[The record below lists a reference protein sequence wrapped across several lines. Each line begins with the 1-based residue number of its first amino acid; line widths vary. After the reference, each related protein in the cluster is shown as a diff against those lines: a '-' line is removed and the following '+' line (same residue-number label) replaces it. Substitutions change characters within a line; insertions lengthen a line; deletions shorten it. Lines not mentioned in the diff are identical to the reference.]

1 MECAFTCVWIIS
13 GQIVT
18 PTLTRVFLV
27 LAIVTSGFLAGLNI
41 DRALVA
47 MPAWHQVGANAWA
60 EFSHHADLG
69 NGRILYPL
77 EAFGS
82 LLLTLAAAIGFHIDR
97 RVPRAA
103 TVLLDAAVLFLIG
116 GLAFTA
122 KAAPVMLDIEH
133 MSDPA
138 ALQHAFEEFWY
149 WGNLRGACQLLAFI
163 AQTAALGML
172 WRRDDPVQV

>member
-1 MECAFTCVWIIS
+1 M
-13 GQIVT
+13 VT

-47 MPAWHQVGANAWA
+47 MPAWHQVGANDWG
-60 EFSHHADLG
+60 EFSRHADLG

-77 EAFGS
+77 EAFGA
-82 LLLTLAAAIGFHIDR
+82 LLLTLVATIGYHIDR

-103 TVLLDAAVLFLIG
+103 TVLLDTAVLLLIG
-116 GLAFTA
+116 GLVFTA
-122 KAAPVMLDIEH
+122 KAAPVMLSIEH
-133 MSDPA
+133 MSDPG

-149 WGNLRGACQLLAFI
+149 WGNLRGTCQVLAFI

-172 WRRDDPVQV
+172 WRCDNPVQV